1 MNRNWTVKLQVTLL
15 FYFLKEIIFAHFQ
28 SLLGRSNRSSFLEN
42 EGKYI
47 KKDMWKSF
55 FLNFKVGISQLFF
68 KLTSSQVV
76 VKDFK

>member
-1 MNRNWTVKLQVTLL
+1 MNRNWTGKLQVTLL
-15 FYFLKEIIFAHFQ
+15 FYFLKEILFAHFQ
-28 SLLGRSNRSSFLEN
+28 SLLGRSNPGSFLEN

-47 KKDMWKSF
+47 KEDMWKSF
-55 FLNFKVGISQLFF
+55 FLNLQVGISQLFF